1 MKPISKGIAGLLGGI
16 TALVIMGLFYFGHH
30 FLELPFL
37 PFDIFDW
44 MARVFPGLLINF
56 VIDLIV
62 TVVNTLKLG
71 PTASTAKLVEQGI
84 AIVQFLLFG
93 IIIGIVLAYYG
104 QRNPKRLVR
113 YGTLSGAVL
122 FALAMW
128 VETVVGFSI
137 AGTLA
142 DALWMA
148 VLLIGGGY
156 VLARMILGIA
166 TQPEDS
172 TSSTLSRRQF
182 LYLVGAGAFTVLVT
196 AVGVVLLSEEN
207 KPTGKA
213 QTTPEATFNPSQTSG
228 PAASPSEEALSS
240 RIQPAPGT
248 RPELTKNSNFYR
260 VDIDTLPPTVNGES
274 WRLEVKGLVE
284 KPLKLSLADIQ
295 ARPAVSQV
303 ITLECISNPIGG
315 DLISTAKFTGVPL
328 KELLQE
334 AGLKQGVQEIYIT
347 SVDGFYESVTKSDM
361 MDERTLLVYQM
372 NGQPLPPEHGFP
384 LRIYIPNHYG
394 MKQPKWIASLEAIDS
409 NGPGY
414 WVDRGWSAEAIV
426 QTTSVIDAV
435 DTSSVNPNTKAV
447 PVGGIAYAGGRGI
460 SKVEIQVD
468 NGPWE
473 PAELRDPPLSPLT
486 WVQWVYNWK
495 ANIGQHTV
503 RVRAYDGTGKLQ
515 EATVHQPY
523 PNGATG
529 LDHKTTFY
537 SP

>member
-16 TALVIMGLFYFGHH
+16 TALVITGLFYFGNH

-44 MARVFPGLLINF
+44 MARVFPGFLINF
-56 VIDLIV
+56 VIDLMVKVI
-62 TVVNTLKLG
+62 NIINLG
-71 PTASTAKLVEQGI
+71 PTASSAKLIEQGI
-84 AIVQFLLFG
+84 AIFQFLIFG
-93 IIIGIVLAYYG
+93 IVYGIGLAYYG
-104 QRNPKRLVR
+104 QRNPKRLVL
-113 YGTLSGAVL
+113 YGTLSGVFFFVL
-122 FALAMW
+122 AIWIEA
-128 VETVVGFSI
+128 VVGFSK

-142 DALWMA
+142 DALWLA

-196 AVGVVLLSEEN
+196 AAGVALLSEEN
-207 KPTGKA
+207 KPTGQT
-213 QTTPEATFNPSQTSG
+213 QTTPEVPFDPAQTSG
-228 PAASPSEEALSS
+228 PAASPSEEALAG

-248 RPELTKNSNFYR
+248 RPELTKNSDFYR
-260 VDIDTLPPTVNGES
+260 VDIDTIPPNVNGES
-274 WRLEVKGLVE
+274 WRLEIKGLVE

-295 ARPAVSQV
+295 TRPAVSQV

-315 DLISTAKFTGVPL
+315 DLISTAEFTGVPL
-328 KELLQE
+328 KEILQE
-334 AGLKQGVQEIYIT
+334 AGLKQGVQEIYIQ
-347 SVDGFYESVTKSDM
+347 SLDGFYESVTKSDM

-372 NGQPLPPEHGFP
+372 NGQPLPLEHGFP
-384 LRIYIPNHYG
+384 LRIYIPNRFG
-394 MKQPKWIASLEAIDS
+394 MKQPKWIASMEAIDH

-435 DTSSVNPNTKAV
+435 DTNSVNPNTKTV

-495 ANIGQHTV
+495 ANLGQHTI

-515 EATVHQPY
+515 EAAVHQPS

-529 LDHKTTFY
+529 LDQKRAFY
-537 SP
+537 SS